1 MNNLSKT
8 EIIFGQ
14 EQRFEYDDRY
24 FLQNAERAMRGD
36 IIRGLIELI
45 TNADDS
51 YHRLER
57 KGQSTNGNILISIDR
72 KRRGKSTT
80 IKVRDKGE
88 GMALDEM
95 INKLKRL
102 GSVTSGFLKVTK
114 HRGRGLMG
122 RGSKECVVFGELQYK
137 SIKNSLY
144 SEMVLRKPARFVP
157 IVQRNVTE
165 VDRVSLNIP
174 HGNGT
179 EVTLIVEPK
188 FPIPNHDKLL
198 SNLPKY
204 YSLRDICSS
213 SKRKVELMDA
223 GKHNGKNDVLFYTT
237 LNGSTLLDEEFPVPG
252 YPHSHARLI
261 IKKST
266 NRIPFD
272 SNSPYWEG
280 GILIKST
287 DAIHGITGLSREIEN
302 NPYFEYYFGRI
313 ECSYIDQLA
322 DDYEDLEERR
332 LPHPAENPT
341 LIIDPLRTEG
351 LTPNHPF
358 TKALY
363 SETAHRIKTLLKR
376 DEEAATK
383 QIRVIENKK
392 TTDRLRRLGNEASRF
407 IKDRMESSDNIDDEY
422 YLSPSDIQAGGM
434 VVIPGGIRI
443 PLGEE
448 RKFYVY
454 VKPTSQQ
461 NSRHILASTNS
472 KAIQLSSDTEG
483 LIEKGDGVFYKSFSA
498 RGIEYENNV
507 KIKIVWGS
515 IERYISAPVVK
526 KEEMHPYVT
535 DFSFEKSEYKVRK
548 GKQKEIQILA
558 RWPDFV
564 HGWTECAIVSDN
576 VEFVEIVGKKTRL
589 RYTKFDDGTEMAIG
603 KIKVFGKEIGGP
615 TIIKTTLQR
624 KEITTKVIV
633 LPPKEL
639 GHNIEF
645 KLVDEE
651 ALGEQRAVWSGDLL
665 KINSRHK
672 AIRRYSGLPPNYP
685 GQDLIHFRLLLAELI
700 ADNVARRILELNAP
714 KNAYDYENMDVSGF
728 YNKHHKYVNEFLE
741 IAHKIQIPD
750 SDLIITRI
758 NSEIK

>member
-1 MNNLSKT
+1 MDELSKNG
-8 EIIFGQ
+8 IILGQ
-14 EQRFEYDDRY
+14 EQRFDFEDRY
-24 FLQNAERAMRGD
+24 FLQTARRVMKND
-36 IIRGLIELI
+36 VVRGLVELI

-51 YHRLER
+51 YCEIER
-57 KGQSTNGNILISIDR
+57 NLLSTSGKISILIERRRKDKSSI
-72 KRRGKSTT
+72 
-80 IKVRDKGE
+80 IKVRDRAE
-88 GMALDEM
+88 GMILEEM
-95 INKLKRL
+95 VNKLRRV
-102 GSVTSGFLKVTK
+102 GGITSHFLENKGVKT
-114 HRGRGLMG
+114 RGLMG
-122 RGSKECVVFGELQYK
+122 RGSKECVVFGILTFK
-137 SIKNSLY
+137 CIKNNIF
-144 SEMVLRKPARFVP
+144 SEVILKKPATFIAVSKRP
-157 IVQRNVTE
+157 VTE
-165 VDRVSLNIP
+165 FDRLELDIP
-174 HGNGT
+174 KGDGT
-179 EVTLIVEPK
+179 VVILEIEPHFKIPSHKFLVE
-188 FPIPNHDKLL
+188 H
-198 SNLPKY
+198 LPKY
-204 YSLRDICSS
+204 YSLRDIAVSP
-213 SKRKVELMDA
+213 KRKLELIDEGNRRQRDNLIYA
-223 GKHNGKNDVLFYTT
+223 PRDGKTE
-237 LNGSTLLDEEFPVPG
+237 LDKPFTVPG
-252 YPHSHARLI
+252 YPNAEARLI
-261 IKKST
+261 VKKNKGKIEIDNS
-266 NRIPFD
+266 
-272 SNSPYWEG
+272 SPYWEG
-280 GILIKST
+280 GILIQSSY
-287 DAIHGITGLSREIEN
+287 AIHGITGFSRDIEN
-302 NPYFEYYFGRI
+302 NPYFEHYFGRLT
-313 ECSYIDQLA
+313 CPYIDNLA
-322 DDYEDLEERR
+322 IEYEMREKKRIPQTL
-332 LPHPAENPT
+332 ENPSG
-341 LIIDPLRTEG
+341 IIDPLRTEG
-351 LTPNHPF
+351 LSSNHPF

-363 SETAHRIKTLLKR
+363 AEAARQLKILLKR

-434 VVIPGGIRI
+434 VVIPGGIKI

-461 NSRHILASTNS
+461 NSGHILASTNS

-483 LIEKGDGVFYKSFSA
+483 LIEKGDGVFYKSFSVK
-498 RGIEYENNV
+498 GIEYENSV

-548 GKQKEIQILA
+548 GKQKEIKILA
-558 RWPDFV
+558 KWPDFV

-603 KIKVFGKEIGGP
+603 KMKVFGKKIGGP
-615 TIIKTTLQR
+615 TTIKTTLQR

-633 LPPKEL
+633 LPPKAL

-714 KNAYDYENMDVSGF
+714 KNAYDYENMDISGF

-750 SDLIITRI
+750 SELLITKAS
-758 NSEIK
+758 SEIE